1 LFIHLDLDCFFV
13 SAHRTIDD
21 SLLHIPVA
29 VGGRS
34 NLNIFSTKKEIRKI
48 SSNDGAF
55 VSSILTNEGQKT
67 FKEYFV
73 DENGKIRGIITTS
86 SYEARAFGVKTAMS
100 VNEALKLCPHLKML
114 SPNYPLYHDL
124 SQRLKELLVKEIPLV
139 EQFSIDEFF
148 GDLSGYIDETEV
160 VQFSYNLKYKIQKE
174 LGLPISIGI
183 ANTKFLSKLITEYAK
198 PDGVK
203 YVSKDNIG
211 NFIRN
216 IPISEF
222 PGIGKGFQEKLKGY
236 GIKTLGDIKNNQK
249 LFYSW
254 KKPGMEIYNRVC
266 GIRDNK
272 LITFREKKSIGI
284 GRTFDCVYDRTEL
297 KRRVVILARY
307 LCFLVKKSKKNPLTY
322 AIKIKYESNIKSK
335 DYINVNTVFNELDFK
350 NHMQELFIK
359 NDNHPSHGVIQLN
372 ITVSNFARVNEY
384 TYNLFEHENDAKKSA
399 LTNQMQKL
407 RDKYGIDII
416 KTAFEIKD
424 ENNVKREKEIF
435 R

>member
-1 LFIHLDLDCFFV
+1 MFIHLDLDCFFV

-21 SLLHIPVA
+21 SLFHIPVA

-86 SYEARAFGVKTAMS
+86 SYEARAYGVKTAMS
-100 VNEALKLCPHLKML
+100 VNEALKLCPNLKML

-124 SQRLKELLVKEIPLV
+124 SQKLKELLIKEIPLV

-148 GDLSGYIDETEV
+148 GDLSGYIDENEV
-160 VQFSYNLKYKIQKE
+160 VQFAYNLKDKIQKE

-222 PGIGKGFQEKLKGY
+222 PGIGKGFQERLKGY
-236 GIKTLGDIKNNQK
+236 GIKTLGDIKSNQK

-254 KKPGMEIYNRVC
+254 KKPGIELYNRVC

-272 LITFREKKSIGI
+272 LTTFREKKSIGI
-284 GRTFDCVYDRTEL
+284 GRTFDCIYDRVEL

-335 DYINVNTVFNELDFK
+335 DYINVNTIFNELDFK

-359 NDNHPSHGVIQLN
+359 NDNHPSHGVVQLN
-372 ITVSNFARVNEY
+372 ITVSNFARANEY
-384 TYNLFEHENDAKKSA
+384 TYNLFEHESDAKKSA

-416 KTAFEIKD
+416 KSANEIK
-424 ENNVKREKEIF
+424 KE
-435 R
+435 

>member
-1 LFIHLDLDCFFV
+1 MFIHLDLDCFFV
-13 SAHRTIDD
+13 SAHRTIDE

-48 SSNDGAF
+48 SSNQGAF

-67 FKEYFV
+67 FQEYFV
-73 DENGKIRGIITTS
+73 DENGKIRGIVTTS
-86 SYEARAFGVKTAMS
+86 SYEARAYGVKTAMS
-100 VNEALKLCPHLKML
+100 VNEALTLCPNLKML

-124 SQRLKELLVKEIPLV
+124 SEKLKELLVKEIPLV

-148 GDLSGYIDETEV
+148 GDLSGYIEEDEV
-160 VQFSYNLKYKIQKE
+160 VQFAYRIKDKIQKE

-216 IPISEF
+216 IPIAEF
-222 PGIGKGFQEKLKGY
+222 PGIGKGFQERLKGY
-236 GIKTLGDIKNNQK
+236 GIKTLGDIKSNQK

-254 KKPGMEIYNRVC
+254 KKPGIELYNRVC

-272 LITFREKKSIGI
+272 LTTFREKKSIGI
-284 GRTFDCVYDRTEL
+284 GRTFDPIYDRAEV
-297 KRRVVILARY
+297 KRRVAILSRY
-307 LCFLVKKSKKNPLTY
+307 LCFLIKKANKNPLTY

-359 NDNHPSHGVIQLN
+359 NDNHPSHAVVQLN
-372 ITVSNFARVNEY
+372 ITVSNFAKDNDY
-384 TYNLFEHENDAKKSA
+384 TYNLFEYETDAKKSA

-424 ENNVKREKEIF
+424 ETK
-435 R
+435 

>member
-1 LFIHLDLDCFFV
+1 MFIHLDLDCFFV

-21 SLLHIPVA
+21 SLFHIPVA

-86 SYEARAFGVKTAMS
+86 SYEARAYGVKTAMS

-124 SQRLKELLVKEIPLV
+124 SEKLKELLIKEIPLV

-148 GDLSGYIDETEV
+148 GDLSGYIEEDEV
-160 VQFSYNLKYKIQKE
+160 VQFSYNLKDKIQKE

-216 IPISEF
+216 IPIAEF
-222 PGIGKGFQEKLKGY
+222 PGIGKGFQERLKGY
-236 GIKTLGDIKNNQK
+236 GIKTLGDIKSNQK

-254 KKPGMEIYNRVC
+254 KKPGIELYNRVC

-272 LITFREKKSIGI
+272 LTTFREKKSIGI
-284 GRTFDCVYDRTEL
+284 GRSFDGIYDRVEL

-307 LCFLVKKSKKNPLTY
+307 LCFLVKKANKNPLTY

-359 NDNHPSHGVIQLN
+359 NDNHPSHAVIHIS
-372 ITVSNFARVNEY
+372 ITVSNFARANEY
-384 TYNLFEHENDAKKSA
+384 TYNLFEHETDAKKSA

-416 KTAFEIKD
+416 KNANEMKN
-424 ENNVKREKEIF
+424 E
-435 R
+435 